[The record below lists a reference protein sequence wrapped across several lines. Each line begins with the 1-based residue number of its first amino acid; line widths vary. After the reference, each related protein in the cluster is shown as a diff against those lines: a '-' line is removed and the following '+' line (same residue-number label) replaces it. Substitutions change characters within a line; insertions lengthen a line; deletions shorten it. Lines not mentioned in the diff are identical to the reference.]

1 MLLVADSG
9 STKCDWRLVKEDRT
23 EINFHT
29 MGINPFFHDEM
40 FIESELRRTKEII
53 EYKNDVLCI
62 FFFGAGSSSDYYKS
76 IVERGLSR
84 VFVNSEI
91 VVDHD
96 LNGAAYSTWNGNPGI
111 TCIIGT
117 GSNSCYFDGNFV
129 SEKVPALGYI
139 LGDEASGS
147 YHGKKL
153 LTDYLYDKLP
163 SEIKTA
169 LQDDLKV
176 SKASIFEN
184 VYQKPNANV
193 YLASFMKFIGRFRSH
208 EYVQNMVLKGFRH
221 FIQEHIKCFDNH
233 KNVPSHFVGSV
244 AFHFQDELKQVAKEE
259 GIEVGKIIKKPID
272 GLVDF
277 HFKYMNEKIRFSV

>member
-9 STKCDWRLVKEDRT
+9 STKCDWRLVKQDKSEVD
-23 EINFHT
+23 FHT
-29 MGINPFFHDEM
+29 MGINPFFHDEVL
-40 FIESELRRTKEII
+40 IENELTRQEQILR
-53 EYKNDVLCI
+53 YKNEVLNV
-62 FFFGAGSSSDYYKS
+62 FFYGAGSSSEYYQS
-76 IVERGLSR
+76 IVQRGLSR
-84 VFVNSEI
+84 VFVNSDI
-91 VVDHD
+91 LVSHD
-96 LNGAAYSTWNGNPGI
+96 LNGAAYSTWNGSPGI

-153 LTDYLYDKLP
+153 LTDFLYDKLP
-163 SEIKTA
+163 LEIETA
-169 LQDDLKV
+169 LKEDLKIT
-176 SKASIFEN
+176 KASIFEN

-193 YLASFMKFIGRFRSH
+193 YLASFMKFIARFKGH
-208 EYVQNMVLKGFRH
+208 EYVENMMLKGFRH

-233 KNVPSHFVGSV
+233 DKVPSHFVGSV
-244 AFHFQDELKQVAKEE
+244 AYHFQDELRKAAFEE
-259 GIEVGKIIKKPID
+259 GIEVGSIIKKPID

-277 HFKYMNEKIRFSV
+277 HFKYMNEKIRF